1 MTSDLLR
8 GPAFLFCPADRP
20 DRFDKAL
27 QRADA
32 VILDLEDAVR
42 ADRKRVAREE
52 IAVSTLPS
60 DRVIVRVNRNP
71 LLASEDLASLRR
83 TNYTMVMVGKAEAAA
98 DLDVWPGFRLIPQIE
113 TAVGFRALG
122 DIAAHPDVIALAWG
136 GEDLTLSLG
145 ADRAAILEQVGGA
158 FPTSICEPS
167 SSCRRC
173 LEAWARSTLPFPNS
187 PI

>member
-8 GPAFLFCPADRP
+8 GPAFLFCPADQP

-52 IAVSTLPS
+52 IAVSTLRS

-71 LLASEDLASLRR
+71 LLASEDLARLRR
-83 TNYTMVMVGKAEAAA
+83 TNYTMVMIGKAEAAA
-98 DLDVWPGFRLIPQIE
+98 D
-113 TAVGFRALG
+113 AVGFRALG

-136 GEDLTLSLG
+136 GEDLTLSFG
-145 ADRAAILEQVGGA
+145 GRSSRDPRTGRGGA

-167 SSCRRC
+167 SSCRWR
-173 LEAWARSTLPFPNS
+173 LKAWARSTLPFPNS